1 MFPEWYEKA
10 EKLFLEGKTYVE
22 IGKELSVGRKT
33 ISHWLRKGGHKT
45 DPKNV
50 RNTTPLRT
58 YSLDENVFETID
70 TEEKAYWLGFLY
82 ADGYVSDAKNDIEIG
97 LAKKDM
103 AHLEKA
109 KLFFDTDR
117 PLHKKTKRTGEK
129 EYVGYRLI
137 ITSQK
142 LKTDLINKGCVN
154 KKSLILKFPTEKQ
167 VPKTLL
173 PHFVRGYFDGDGSV
187 THANKGRQI
196 AAEILGASDFI
207 DGLIDWVDCSP
218 TKHSFNHSVRTFRI
232 QLFGPKAHVF
242 FEKIYK
248 DATIYLDRKYA
259 KYVNFAP
266 PMSNCGSEP
275 IKIGEA

>member
-10 EKLFLEGKTYVE
+10 EKLFLEGKTY
-22 IGKELSVGRKT
+22 IAIAKELGVGKKSV
-33 ISHWLRKGGHKT
+33 SHWIRKAGHKT

-58 YSLDENVFETID
+58 YSLDENVFAVID

-82 ADGYVSDAKNDIEIG
+82 ADGYVSDAKNDKEIG
-97 LAKKDM
+97 LAEKDV

-109 KLFFDTDR
+109 KLFFNTDR
-117 PLHKKTKRTGEK
+117 PLHKKTKRMNEK
-129 EYVGYRLI
+129 EYVGYKLT

-142 LKTDLINKGCVN
+142 LKKDLIDKGCVN
-154 KKSLILKFPTEKQ
+154 KKSLILKFPTKEQ
-167 VPKTLL
+167 VPEALL

-207 DGLIDWVDCSP
+207 DGLINWVDCAP
-218 TKHSFNHSVRTFRI
+218 TKHSFNHSVQTFRI
-232 QLFGPKAHVF
+232 QMFGPKAHVF

-248 DATIYLDRKYA
+248 NATIYLDRKYT

-266 PMSNCGSEP
+266 PMSNYGSAP

>member
-22 IGKELSVGRKT
+22 IGKELTVGRKT
-33 ISHWLRKGGHKT
+33 VSHWLRKGGHKT
-45 DPKNV
+45 DAKYFRDV
-50 RNTTPLRT
+50 KISRR
-58 YSLDENVFETID
+58 YQLDETVFETID

-82 ADGYVSDAKNDIEIG
+82 ADGFVSDSKNDIEIG
-97 LAKKDM
+97 LAEKDV
-103 AHLEKA
+103 AHLNKA
-109 KLFFDTDR
+109 KLFFNTDR
-117 PLHKKTKRTGEK
+117 PLSKKTKRMKEK
-129 EYVGYRLI
+129 EYIGYRLT

-142 LKTDLINKGCVN
+142 LKADLINKGCVN
-154 KKSLILKFPTEKQ
+154 KKSLILKFPTEEQ
-167 VPKTLL
+167 VPKSLL

-207 DGLIDWVDCSP
+207 DGLIDWVDSSP
-218 TKHSFNHSVRTFRI
+218 TKHSFNHSVQTFRV
-232 QLFGPKAHVF
+232 QMFGPKANAF
-242 FEKIYK
+242 FEKIYEN
-248 DATIYLDRKYA
+248 ATIYLDRKYT

-266 PMSNCGSEP
+266 STSNRRSAP